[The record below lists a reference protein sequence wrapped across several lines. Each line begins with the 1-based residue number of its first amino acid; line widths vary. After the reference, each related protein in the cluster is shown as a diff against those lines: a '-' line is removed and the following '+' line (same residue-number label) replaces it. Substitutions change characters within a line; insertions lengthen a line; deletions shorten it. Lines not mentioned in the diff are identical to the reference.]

1 MHITV
6 SPSRRDHAEPE
17 TAISVSGDT
26 VTVDGTAYDLS
37 GVPDGAEATPAGAH
51 PFVGTITREGG
62 AIRCTIRVAY
72 DPATAEAD
80 QPTDPAHWQVDVT
93 SGPVPDLIQRRA

>member
-1 MHITV
+1 MHITIRAKR
-6 SPSRRDHAEPE
+6 SRPGEPE
-17 TAISVSGDT
+17 TSISVSGDT

-37 GVPDGAEATPAGAH
+37 AVPEGGEATPSGEH
-51 PFVGTITREGG
+51 PFVGTITREAGV
-62 AIRCTIRVAY
+62 IRCTIRVAY
-72 DPATAEAD
+72 DTATAEND